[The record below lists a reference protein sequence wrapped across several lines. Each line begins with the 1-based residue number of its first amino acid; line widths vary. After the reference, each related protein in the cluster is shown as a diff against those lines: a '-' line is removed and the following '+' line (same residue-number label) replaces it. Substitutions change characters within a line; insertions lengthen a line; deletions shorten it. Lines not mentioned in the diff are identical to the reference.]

1 MEDGTD
7 LSDGVGCEPGRALGA
22 GAGCEAGNVPS
33 TRQQT
38 VKGSCGAVLLS
49 AGGGSRFTGS
59 HHKLLQPLN
68 GKPVVRWALEAIA
81 EAGLSPIFVVTGA
94 VDLAEALRE
103 PLANEPE
110 VVVIRN
116 DRWRSGMASSLQCA
130 ISAARERELE
140 AVVVG
145 LGDQPG
151 IPASAWR
158 AVAETQAPL
167 AVATYRGERRNPVRI
182 HAELWS
188 HLPVDGDEGARSLI
202 RELSTLVT
210 EVACEGNADDIDTVD
225 DVAKWQAQ
233 LAAHGEDI

>member
-1 MEDGTD
+1 M
-7 LSDGVGCEPGRALGA
+7 
-22 GAGCEAGNVPS
+22 PS
-33 TRQQT
+33 THRQT
-38 VKGSCGAVLLS
+38 LKGSCGAVLLA

-81 EAGLSPIFVVTGA
+81 QSGLSPIFVVTGA
-94 VDLAEALRE
+94 VDLAEAVTK

-110 VVVIRN
+110 VVVIHN
-116 DRWRSGMASSLQCA
+116 NRWRSGMASSLQCA
-130 ISAARERELE
+130 ISAARERDLE

-151 IPASAWR
+151 IRASAWR

-182 HAELWS
+182 HTELWS
-188 HLPVDGDEGARSLI
+188 YLPLEGDEGARSLI
-202 RELSTLVT
+202 RERSALVT